1 MKRFARTKF
10 ETMLVA
16 ITLCGA
22 AQAHKSSSHSE
33 LPHIEPSSSEPTQVT
48 PSAAPMPS
56 PSATTQSATPTND
69 AALDESLEA
78 LSSFDATVNFEGDV
92 DFTVTTANPDERQ
105 VLLEQSKYR
114 PNGSLQSETNYFYDA
129 KGTLLQTMQIAFDAQ
144 SHFVE
149 YSINHLPSKSVTT
162 IRLARNIKPNATKKP
177 NPRLTLIAK
186 PPSQIEG
193 SNPNGDGTKVIVK
206 LRADG
211 TTESKSIKRAP
222 IGKLGAINF
231 VSQYDKNGLRREISA
246 FLRDGSRR
254 SHVILVRNAQK
265 KLTEVQYAGAQS
277 GTRYSY
283 DKNGRLTEGRF
294 MEDGKVTRR
303 FVMRATPT
311 GKIGEILFY
320 DAQGLTS
327 RELLAHDGKDRV
339 VSASVFD
346 GSNVLQQK
354 TTFKYD
360 TQSRLIDRETRDA
373 KGQFLRSEKSE
384 YRDGKLLKVI
394 NTNADGTTIIDNY
407 NAKGERIK
415 AGTTEQKTGG

>member
-1 MKRFARTKF
+1 MKRFSVTMMALSVAWWC
-10 ETMLVA
+10 ETASAVE
-16 ITLCGA
+16 T
-22 AQAHKSSSHSE
+22 
-33 LPHIEPSSSEPTQVT
+33 PPT
-48 PSAAPMPS
+48 PSQ
-56 PSATTQSATPTND
+56 SATTQSAATTD
-69 AALDESLEA
+69 VVSDESLEA

-92 DFTVTTANPDERQ
+92 DFTMTTANPNERQ

-327 RELLAHDGKDRV
+327 RETLTRDAKDRL
-339 VSASVFD
+339 SLSSIFD
-346 GSNVLQQK
+346 GNNVLQQK
-354 TTFKYD
+354 TVFKYNA
-360 TQSRLIDRETRDA
+360 QGNQIQRETRDA
-373 KGQFLRSEKSE
+373 KGQFLRRETSE

-394 NTNADGTTIIDNY
+394 NTSADGTTIIDNY
-407 NAKGERIK
+407 DAKGERIK
-415 AGTTEQKTGG
+415 SAN